1 MRISQL
7 VVKVFNPKDLDF
19 PSTLALIILS
29 GQMMVYFFQEKWSLY
44 IAIIYLNVILMY
56 F

>member
-19 PSTLALIILS
+19 PSTFALIILS
-29 GQMMVYFFQEKWSLY
+29 GQMMVYFFFKKNDLY
-44 IAIIYLNVILMY
+44 ILQ
-56 F
+56 